1 MNDKLAMFI
10 FININDKDFTD
21 EEKVMAIYRVLQMPT
36 QIALQNLICSK
47 LLIGFGIVLMR
58 LKKILLKWQVMRNE
72 RIKTLSVLRRRT
84 IHFT

>member
-36 QIALQNLICSK
+36 HNSITKSDMLKALNWLWHSAYEIEENVVEMA
-47 LLIGFGIVLMR
+47 GDT
-58 LKKILLKWQVMRNE
+58 E
-72 RIKTLSVLRRRT
+72 
-84 IHFT
+84 